1 MDVGGSLT
9 SGSQKSAV
17 AFSLLSLTLF
27 VPDGLSASV
36 YYTPCVLKT
45 LNGRA
50 VLKHINNYTT
60 ILNTYVPPEVV
71 AGVCIL

>member
-9 SGSQKSAV
+9 SGSQTSAV
-17 AFSLLSLTLF
+17 AFSLLCLILC

-36 YYTPCVLKT
+36 YTPCVLKT

-60 ILNTYVPPEVV
+60 ILNTS
-71 AGVCIL
+71 